1 MVDRL
6 IHKHKSNINKVK
18 DTGEIKY
25 VGVEYSQTIH
35 NTLKKTLQKENTELT
50 RCTTNQVKNLI
61 TEKHQ
66 QSNDTNLM
74 GMVFI
79 KLNAQNVL
87 LFTLD
92 KQVGHLGSLNSGL

>member
-35 NTLKKTLQKENTELT
+35 NTLKKHYRKKIL
-50 RCTTNQVKNLI
+50 
-61 TEKHQ
+61 
-66 QSNDTNLM
+66 S
-74 GMVFI
+74 
-79 KLNAQNVL
+79 
-87 LFTLD
+87 
-92 KQVGHLGSLNSGL
+92 